1 MNEKKNPSAAT
12 EGKNKKVTVLIK
24 TEKLAAAVSQPD
36 SLRTDVG
43 SRSIQKSEE

>member
-1 MNEKKNPSAAT
+1 MNEKKISPAAT
-12 EGKNKKVTVLIK
+12 EEKNKTVTLLIDPK
-24 TEKLAAAVSQPD
+24 KLASSISQPD